1 MMKIAIIEDDTF
13 ILEELVSLVNKSD
26 HLECTMSASSAENFF
41 KYFTKETALDI
52 LLTDINLPGISGV
65 EAIIKLKSISPNTEA
80 IVLSSFHDNDTVFKA
95 LRAGATG
102 YILKDTPLEEI
113 EQQLI
118 DIKKGTPPLSPAIAK
133 RIFKYFNT
141 VPTKNKSQQQ
151 LTPKEIQVL
160 KLLVQGMSYKAIAAQ
175 LGVTINGA
183 RFHVKKIY
191 KKLHVNARPQLMK
204 MYMDG
209 QLDFF

>member
-1 MMKIAIIEDDTF
+1 MIKIAIIEDDALV
-13 ILEELVSLVNKSD
+13 LEELVALVKKSD
-26 HLECTMSASSAENFF
+26 QLECVMSASSAENFF
-41 KYFTKETALDI
+41 KYFSKERGIDI
-52 LLTDINLPGISGV
+52 LLTDINLPGKSGI
-65 EAIIKLKSISPNTEA
+65 EAIIKVKSISPDTDA
-80 IVLSSFHDNDTVFKA
+80 IILSSFHDNDTVFKA

-118 DIKKGTPPLSPAIAK
+118 DVKKGTPPLSPAIA
-133 RIFKYFNT
+133 RRMFKFFNGSPPQHKDT
-141 VPTKNKSQQQ
+141 QQ

-160 KLLVQGMSYKAIAAQ
+160 KLLVQGLSYKHIASQ

-209 QLDFF
+209 QLDLF